1 MYHGANRFFQSH
13 QKKVPLTDLRANF
26 WTQELWENQFKLFL
40 TSTAVICGSSRREL
54 MKERTKPDTALARS
68 SFHPGW

>member
-1 MYHGANRFFQSH
+1 M
-13 QKKVPLTDLRANF
+13 DLRADV

-54 MKERTKPDTALARS
+54 MKERTKPGTALARS
-68 SFHPGW
+68 SFYPGW